1 MTDTQQFLSETKK
14 IIKYERADNGGRYD
28 GKRAC
33 NKLADLLEKRNPS
46 LGDLPHSISDF
57 WLNTYI
63 LPSSDAVNEPTEEH
77 LEKLS
82 AFNAFLA
89 GEDDENG
96 SLSADDWK
104 NLQELVNYEAEDLP
118 LDILEKMMGIIVDKG
133 IL

>member
-1 MTDTQQFLSETKK
+1 MTDTQQFLSEAKK
-14 IIKYERADNGGRYD
+14 IIKHERADNGGRYN
-28 GKRAC
+28 GRAVC
-33 NKLADLLEKRNPS
+33 DKLVRLLENRNS
-46 LGDLPHSISDF
+46 AMGDLPHSVGDF

-63 LPSSDAVNEPTEEH
+63 LPSADAANEPSDVH

-96 SLSADDWK
+96 SLTEDDWK

-118 LDILEKMMGIIVDKG
+118 LDTLEKMMGIIVDKG